1 MKINDFESFLL
12 KEKKVKSDD
21 TAKVRTF
28 LTQWSFDQ
36 KFGFSMT
43 EYELRKSF
51 VKITF
56 IDQDLKEVGSISINL
71 YLISDGPYHQDYGVK
86 LKKG

>member
-21 TAKVRTF
+21 TAKVGNF

-56 IDQDLKEVGSISINL
+56 IDQD
-71 YLISDGPYHQDYGVK
+71 
-86 LKKG
+86 

>member
-1 MKINDFESFLL
+1 
-12 KEKKVKSDD
+12 
-21 TAKVRTF
+21 
-28 LTQWSFDQ
+28 
-36 KFGFSMT
+36 MT

-56 IDQDLKEVGSISINL
+56 IEQDQKEVGEISINL
-71 YLISDGPYHQDYGVK
+71 YLISNGPYHQDYGVK